1 MKENVFCVVL
11 SIITVGI
18 GLIIMFI
25 EMGILMHYG
34 EARID
39 ALADSLYTGFLGW
52 MTFAAVFTT
61 TDWFYDRVISK
72 IIKK

>member
-1 MKENVFCVVL
+1 
-11 SIITVGI
+11 
-18 GLIIMFI
+18 MFI

>member
-1 MKENVFCVVL
+1 MKENVFCVVS

-18 GLIIMFI
+18 GLIIMLI

-39 ALADSLYTGFLGW
+39 ALPDSIYTGFLGW
-52 MTFAAVFTT
+52 ITFAAVLAT
-61 TDWFYDRVISK
+61 TDWFYDHVISK

>member
-1 MKENVFCVVL
+1 MKENVFCVVF

-18 GLIIMFI
+18 GLIIVFI
-25 EMGILMHYG
+25 EMSILMHHG

-39 ALADSLYTGFLGW
+39 ALADSMCTGFLGW
-52 MTFAAVFTT
+52 ITFVAALTS